1 MPHLYCP
8 CGALLTGGSTIR
20 SLKPPCLRLFISIR
34 TMKYVSPEE
43 KVCNA
48 CRTAYYNWKSNNPEF
63 GCIFSRIEQELS
75 DAEEVMNMNSNDEM
89 DTHADITDC
98 QTSPSDHNS
107 NAIIK
112 DETITLPMN
121 CTVSSHKICCV
132 CRLTIEGGSYVVT
145 SEDRDLVL
153 LKKNVFIP
161 EGARYCS
168 NHLVNGQL
176 SMVAIDMISP
186 STIQYKKLS
195 SNDVQLLINRLQII
209 FEKQKRLD
217 FDNMESLS
225 DDECKTFTSL
235 SKVQFNEL
243 ISFTSTFDIRNST
256 SRSIR
261 NAIAILLCKLRL
273 GLSNKLLAVL
283 FQIPDKRAISRT
295 LSSARAALMNKFVP
309 ENLGFNHV
317 ARREIIDR
325 HTSTISQQ
333 LMCND
338 ESDKAI
344 IVADST
350 YIYIQDNVVVLD
362 RGFRDSVEIME
373 ELGLNVALPSFLNGR
388 HQFTTD
394 EANQSRYVTKIR
406 WMVEAVNSRIK
417 QFKFLSNTV
426 QNSSLPY
433 LEQYLSIACALINR
447 YQSPLKTNTSEDA
460 EIGQKMIA
468 LRNQKK
474 KFETFLDKNNL
485 KKQSSK
491 WERLNHTDIMDEFPV
506 LCENDIVNN
515 ISLGIF
521 QLKRARSYAEERAAT
536 TNLTGPVN
544 YPIYRCKDFPDI
556 IRAPTRSAHK
566 NRITYNP
573 TIKFTSNEILDWWC
587 DCTIGNG
594 SIGCC
599 SHIASFIWFLSYE
612 RWQDNNR
619 YMPSGDFI
627 DYVVDSSQ
635 ISDFYDSTDDEDK

>member
-1 MPHLYCP
+1 
-8 CGALLTGGSTIR
+8 
-20 SLKPPCLRLFISIR
+20 
-34 TMKYVSPEE
+34 
-43 KVCNA
+43 
-48 CRTAYYNWKSNNPEF
+48 
-63 GCIFSRIEQELS
+63 
-75 DAEEVMNMNSNDEM
+75 
-89 DTHADITDC
+89 
-98 QTSPSDHNS
+98 
-107 NAIIK
+107 
-112 DETITLPMN
+112 
-121 CTVSSHKICCV
+121 
-132 CRLTIEGGSYVVT
+132 
-145 SEDRDLVL
+145 
-153 LKKNVFIP
+153 
-161 EGARYCS
+161 
-168 NHLVNGQL
+168 
-176 SMVAIDMISP
+176 
-186 STIQYKKLS
+186 
-195 SNDVQLLINRLQII
+195 
-209 FEKQKRLD
+209 
-217 FDNMESLS
+217 
-225 DDECKTFTSL
+225 
-235 SKVQFNEL
+235 
-243 ISFTSTFDIRNST
+243 
-256 SRSIR
+256 
-261 NAIAILLCKLRL
+261 
-273 GLSNKLLAVL
+273 
-283 FQIPDKRAISRT
+283 
-295 LSSARAALMNKFVP
+295 
-309 ENLGFNHV
+309 
-317 ARREIIDR
+317 
-325 HTSTISQQ
+325 
-333 LMCND
+333 
-338 ESDKAI
+338 
-344 IVADST
+344 
-350 YIYIQDNVVVLD
+350 
-362 RGFRDSVEIME
+362 DSVEIME

-635 ISDFYDSTDDEDK
+635 ISDFYDSTDDEDNN